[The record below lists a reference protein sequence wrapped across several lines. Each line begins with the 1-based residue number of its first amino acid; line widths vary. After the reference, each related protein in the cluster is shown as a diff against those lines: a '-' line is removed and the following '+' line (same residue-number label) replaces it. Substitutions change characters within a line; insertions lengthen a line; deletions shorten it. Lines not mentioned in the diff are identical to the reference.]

1 VANYYGGAKR
11 CQEGNPVLSLG
22 VPTMTG
28 MIRNLHTGGMSPGAD
43 PPTADGPPSPHRQH
57 VMTLGVAEVVMTIL
71 EARKTMTSAT
81 AAAVSRN
88 RQDGGVRVRVSLLE
102 GTQSPDGTEG
112 GPDGTER
119 VIAIFMARELSG
131 DLADAFGT
139 TDVIT
144 LK

>member
-1 VANYYGGAKR
+1 M
-11 CQEGNPVLSLG
+11 LSLG

-28 MIRNLHTGGMSPGAD
+28 LIPNLHTGGMSPGAD
-43 PPTADGPPSPHRQH
+43 PPTADGPPSPHRQQ

-81 AAAVSRN
+81 AAAVSRD

>member
-1 VANYYGGAKR
+1 
-11 CQEGNPVLSLG
+11 
-22 VPTMTG
+22 
-28 MIRNLHTGGMSPGAD
+28 
-43 PPTADGPPSPHRQH
+43 
-57 VMTLGVAEVVMTIL
+57 MTLGVAEVVMTIL

-81 AAAVSRN
+81 AAAVSRD

-102 GTQSPDGTEG
+102 GTQSPDGTVG

>member
-1 VANYYGGAKR
+1 
-11 CQEGNPVLSLG
+11 
-22 VPTMTG
+22 
-28 MIRNLHTGGMSPGAD
+28 
-43 PPTADGPPSPHRQH
+43 
-57 VMTLGVAEVVMTIL
+57 MTLGVAEVVMTIL

-81 AAAVSRN
+81 AAAVSRD
-88 RQDGGVRVRVSLLE
+88 RHDGGIRVRVSLLE

-112 GPDGTER
+112 GPGGTER
-119 VIAIFMARELSG
+119 VIAIFMARELGG